1 MKIAEFGTLQMVR
14 TNEQHFGNSK
24 ITPVT
29 TNRPGMDA
37 IKKVEGIRNS
47 AQAPD
52 VSRLSGGQSKSFQD
66 YLLEAVNSVNSQ
78 QINVSNLQEKLITN
92 PDEVDIHDVTI
103 AMSKAR
109 MSLNLAQTVIDRLV
123 TGWNEITT
131 TR

>member
-1 MKIAEFGTLQMVR
+1 MKVADFGSLQMVR

-29 TNRPGMDA
+29 VKQPGFDP
-37 IKKVEGIRNS
+37 IKSVEGLSNKS
-47 AQAPD
+47 KAPD
-52 VSRLSGGQSKSFQD
+52 ISRTSADQNKSFQE
-66 YLLEAVNSVNSQ
+66 YLLEAVNQVNTQ
-78 QINVSNLQEKLITN
+78 QINVSNLQEKLITS

>member
-1 MKIAEFGTLQMVR
+1 MNKKIPEFGSLQLQR
-14 TNEQHFGNSK
+14 TDVQHFGNSK

-29 TNRPGMDA
+29 TNRPGMDPVSSV
-37 IKKVEGIRNS
+37 KGINHKTEAAS
-47 AQAPD
+47 ISPAQNK
-52 VSRLSGGQSKSFQD
+52 LSFQD
-66 YLLEAVNSVNSQ
+66 YLLEAMNSVNSQ
-78 QINVSNLQEKLITN
+78 QIEVNNIQEKLITN
-92 PDEVDIHDVTI
+92 PDDVDIHDVTI

>member
-1 MKIAEFGTLQMVR
+1 MKVAEFGSLQMVR
-14 TNEQHFGNSK
+14 TNQQHFGNAK

-29 TNRPGMDA
+29 VKQPGLDP
-37 IKKVEGIRNS
+37 IKSVTGLSDKS
-47 AQAPD
+47 KAPD
-52 VSRLSGGQSKSFQD
+52 VSRSSVTKNKSFQD
-66 YLLEAVNSVNSQ
+66 YLLEAVNQVNSQ
-78 QINVSNLQEKLITN
+78 QMNVTNLQEKLITN